1 MVKDDL
7 IPINEATT
15 NINLLKL
22 GSKRSVAGQQKKSD
36 SESKQRER
44 KTRGIVTDSEQTPE
58 NEKMTSPSKRLN

>member
-7 IPINEATT
+7 IPIDEATS
-15 NINLLKL
+15 NINSQKL
-22 GSKRSVAGQQKKSD
+22 GSKRSVAGQQKKYD